1 MRRRTILGIAL
12 IVATTHPVLAA
23 DGTSQADGKT
33 PTQTPSNTQTAS
45 NEAAARETARH
56 LMDLGHAR
64 FEAKDYAGALD
75 TYRGADALVHVPT
88 TRLGVGR
95 ALIELGRW
103 VEARDTLLQVAATP
117 EGTNEPSAFER
128 ARATAKELAAELDK
142 RIPSVEARVSSP
154 TDGSVRIVIDGLEL
168 PAAASRLPRR
178 VDPGIHSIEARALGF
193 QTFRSSV
200 TVTEGSVLAVPIALR
215 LDNGDADATSR
226 AGFVGVP
233 LRTWSWIGVG
243 FGAASLITG
252 SVTGGLALAR
262 MSDLDERCPSHVCS
276 SSSSSERALHDD
288 MTTLA
293 TTSNVLIPLGIAAA
307 SAGAVGLWLTSPA
320 AGLTSLRVGPGSITI
335 EGAF

>member
-1 MRRRTILGIAL
+1 MRLRTILGIAL

-75 TYRGADALVHVPT
+75 AYRGADALVHVPT

-154 TDGSVRIVIDGLEL
+154 TDGSVRIAIDGLEL
-168 PAAASRLPRR
+168 PAETSRLPRR

-215 LDNGDADATSR
+215 LDADATSR

-233 LRTWSWIGVG
+233 FRTWSWIGVG

-262 MSDLDERCPSHVCS
+262 MSDLDERCPSHVC
-276 SSSSSERALHDD
+276 SSSERALHDD

>member
-1 MRRRTILGIAL
+1 MRLRTILGIAL

-276 SSSSSERALHDD
+276 SSSERALHDD